1 MLNIAFS
8 VSVHPCDKES
18 NGGCSHTCIKE
29 GDDSSCVCPD
39 DHEMTADGKTCKKK
53 HPCDLPTK
61 GGCDQTCNKEGDKAV
76 CSCTA
81 PEYKLGADG
90 KSCEKGTS

>member
-1 MLNIAFS
+1 
-8 VSVHPCDKES
+8 
-18 NGGCSHTCIKE
+18 
-29 GDDSSCVCPD
+29 
-39 DHEMTADGKTCKKK
+39 MTADGKTCKKK

-90 KSCEKGTS
+90 KSCEKGTSVHHGFFVKFFENTQVILAYIKFQIFP